1 MQSASDVMLG
11 WVRSHGVDGLARD
24 YYVRQLWNGKGS
36 AIVESMKPSALA
48 AYAHLCGWTLARA
61 HARSGD
67 AAAIAAYPGGG
78 ARVDRGLAAFAE
90 SYADQNE
97 RDYAALKKAV
107 DNGTVMAEIG

>member
-48 AYAHLCGWTLARA
+48 AYAHLCVGRWHGPM
-61 HARSGD
+61 HALVMRRRSRRTPEVVPVS
-67 AAAIAAYPGGG
+67 IAASRP
-78 ARVDRGLAAFAE
+78 
-90 SYADQNE
+90 SP
-97 RDYAALKKAV
+97 KAMQTRTS
-107 DNGTVMAEIG
+107 GTTPR